1 MEPTNR
7 TFDEINKSAR
17 ESFFKVNGYYPTV
30 EDAIRLTEEARA
42 EIQEEIREK
51 RMLAKQARKE
61 LEENSETSVLC
72 PKCKTHPTLTITP
85 DGGRSDVSC
94 DCGYI
99 ISGEIYF

>member
-17 ESFFKVNGYYPTV
+17 ESFFKANGYYPTV

-51 RMLAKQARKE
+51 RMLVERTWIE
-61 LEENSETSVLC
+61 LERDSETSVLC
-72 PKCKTHPTLTITP
+72 PKCNTHPKLIVN
-85 DGGRSDVSC
+85 GNRSKIKC
-94 DCGYI
+94 ECGYI
-99 ISGEIYF
+99 YDAETYL